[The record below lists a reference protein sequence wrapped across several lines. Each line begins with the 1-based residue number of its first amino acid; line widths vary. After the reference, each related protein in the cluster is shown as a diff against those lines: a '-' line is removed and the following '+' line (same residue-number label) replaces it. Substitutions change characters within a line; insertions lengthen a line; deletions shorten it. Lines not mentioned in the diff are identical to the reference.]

1 MKTAAVIAEYNPF
14 HKGHQWQIEQ
24 IKAQGATHIVAV
36 MSPDFTQRG
45 TPAVFPK
52 RIRAA
57 AAMDC
62 GVDLVLELPVCYACS
77 GAQRF
82 AFGAVQLVSALGCV
96 DLLAFGAEDADILH
110 LTQAAQA
117 IEDRRVSACLK
128 QELARGI
135 TFAKARENAVEQIF
149 GEETARILQQ
159 PNNIL
164 AVEYLSQLSE
174 ATLPGNAPAPL
185 PIARIGNSHDG
196 APQEGFA
203 SASYLRRQ
211 IITGEWEKASPYLPA
226 CVINR
231 YRAAIQSG
239 QTASM
244 KSGERAVLSALRR
257 MGLSQLKN
265 LPDLSEGIENRLYRA
280 IRSSCSTEQL
290 YEQIKTKRY
299 PLSRVRRLVLSAFL
313 QIPAQMAELAPPYLR
328 ILGMNERGKEI
339 LSRAKHTAVLPVS
352 ASLAKLSKHS
362 PQAAEFAALE
372 AACADQYSLFC
383 DNISPC
389 GGDFSAVYKG

>member
-57 AAMDC
+57 AAMNC

-77 GAQRF
+77 GAHRF

-96 DLLAFGAEDADILH
+96 DLLAFGAEDADLSR

-117 IEDRRVSACLK
+117 IQDKRVAARLK
-128 QELARGI
+128 QELGRGI

-149 GEETARILQQ
+149 GEEISYILQQ

-231 YRAAIQSG
+231 YRTAIQSG

-257 MGLSQLKN
+257 MSLSELKN

-328 ILGMNERGKEI
+328 ILGMNEHGKEI